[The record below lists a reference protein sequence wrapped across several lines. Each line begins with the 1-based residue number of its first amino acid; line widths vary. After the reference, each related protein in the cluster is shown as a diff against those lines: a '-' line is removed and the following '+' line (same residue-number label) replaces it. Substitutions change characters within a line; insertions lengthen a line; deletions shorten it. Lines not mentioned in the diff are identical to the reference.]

1 MPKLSIIT
9 ITYQAEAYIERTL
22 NSVFEQDC
30 AAEIDYIIVDGASK
44 DRTLEIIKAHQVQI
58 NQIISEKD
66 QGIYDAMNKG
76 IQLAKGDY
84 ILFLNAGDTFA
95 SNSTLRDLLVELD
108 QNPDVLYG
116 EAVFV
121 NTDGGHIGL
130 RSEVT
135 PHKLPNQLKWQDFR
149 FGMLVCHQAFIAK
162 RSLSPLFD
170 LEYKL
175 SSDIDWEIQVLKNSQ
190 IIHKSAVPICNY
202 LMGGASVQ
210 NLKRSWNERY
220 EVLKKHF
227 GFFNNLLNHIIILS
241 RGLIFALKKQGKY
254 W

>member
-1 MPKLSIIT
+1 MPKISIIT

-22 NSVFEQDC
+22 TSVLEQDC
-30 AAEIDYIIVDGASK
+30 AEEIDYIIVDGASK

-58 NQIISEKD
+58 NQFITEKD

-95 SNSTLRDLLVELD
+95 STGTLKNLLIELD

-121 NTDGGHIGL
+121 NTDGGHLGL

-135 PHKLPNQLKWQDFR
+135 PHKLPNHLTWQDFR

-190 IIHKSAVPICNY
+190 IIHKSAAPICNY

-210 NLKRSWNERY
+210 NLKKSWNERY

-227 GFFNNLLNHIIILS
+227 GFFNNLLNHVIILS
-241 RGLIFALKKQGKY
+241 RGLIFALKKRGKY